1 MRWVHG
7 DKAAK
12 PYAKGEGASHMVVG
26 LVSADYRWLW
36 SPDGEEEAWVLFKA
50 GKICEGYFTAENI
63 LNQAAKAI
71 DILEKHSLDEDHV
84 LVYNNATTHQKQV
97 DGALLAHCVPLNTSK
112 LDGNWL
118 VDINAVDKNGKQI
131 YTPDSKFLKTK
142 VQMEDATLAD
152 GTKQPLYFPPGHPK
166 EGLFKE

>member
-84 LVYNNATTHQKQV
+84 LVYNNATPETSGWCFVGTLCAIEYIKTGWQ
-97 DGALLAHCVPLNTSK
+97 LAR
-112 LDGNWL
+112 G
-118 VDINAVDKNGKQI
+118 
-131 YTPDSKFLKTK
+131 Y
-142 VQMEDATLAD
+142 
-152 GTKQPLYFPPGHPK
+152 
-166 EGLFKE
+166 